1 MVQAGLTW
9 GYEEYGLEHVGT
21 VQRRWLDVTTVLTA
35 HERETLYV
43 LCFMLRHFFIAFQR
57 VSFSY

>member
-1 MVQAGLTW
+1 MVEAGLTW
-9 GYEEYGLEHVGT
+9 DYEEYGLEHEGT

-43 LCFMLRHFFIAFQR
+43 LCFMFETLFIAF
-57 VSFSY
+57 SESKLLY